1 MTYQDQMRKGTTAV
15 ILLNLLADLDRP
27 VHGYE
32 VVKELERRSEGGF
45 EFKEGLV
52 YPRLHELERQG
63 FLRSYWQEGEG
74 ARRRKYYVITE
85 QGRQRL
91 ADERREW
98 RAFRSSV
105 DALLGLDEAA

>member
-15 ILLNLLADLDRP
+15 ILLHLLAELGRP

-32 VVKELERRSEGGF
+32 VIKELQRRSEGGF
-45 EFKEGLV
+45 DFKEGLV

-63 FLRSYWQEGEG
+63 YLRSYWQESGEG
-74 ARRRKYYVITE
+74 RRRKYYEITD

-91 ADERREW
+91 AEERREW